1 MASPTFPYSPLSC
14 WTSNVIMSMYPWQE
28 TMQPTIH
35 HTPETMRLKQNHLF
49 ESMRVWEPR
58 DIIKIRNSIQ
68 IERQNILSVQGVP
81 RLTPTRS
88 SVNAASWTF
97 ALAGHQWFSRSRVT
111 VTPHAGCPWRL
122 KRNRVF
128 EYIRHVLLVLN
139 IADNGTRFADNESR
153 HPDSNS
159 PRGSSYNTCNS
170 SLYIHKFS
178 WC

>member
-14 WTSNVIMSMYPWQE
+14 WTFNVTMSMHPWQE
-28 TMQPTIH
+28 TMQPAIH

-49 ESMRVWEPR
+49 ESIRVWEPR
-58 DIIKIRNSIQ
+58 DIIKF
-68 IERQNILSVQGVP
+68 EILSKRKDKKFSASRGSLW
-81 RLTPTRS
+81 LTPTRS

-128 EYIRHVLLVLN
+128 EYIRHVRLAVN

-153 HPDSNS
+153 YPDSNS
-159 PRGSSYNTCNS
+159 PRGSS
-170 SLYIHKFS
+170 
-178 WC
+178 